1 VERAGVPTIAVGTLK
16 GAMLRV
22 RYPRGL
28 VTPFT
33 RGETMGPPGDRAT
46 QQRVLTTALSLLA
59 TATSGTVVS
68 FE

>member
-1 VERAGVPTIAVGTLK
+1 MERAGVPTVSVGVLK

-22 RYPRGL
+22 KYPLGL

-33 RGETMGPPGDRAT
+33 RGETMGPPGDHAT
-46 QQRVLTTALSLLA
+46 QRRVLTTALSLLA
-59 TATSGTVVS
+59 TATPGTAVN